1 MTKIVK
7 RKIKRG
13 IRISKYVIYKETVVD
28 QKENFLSFLGAFLGV
43 GIIAFCQK
51 QILNENENIFLIG
64 SFAASSVLLFGAFQS
79 PLAQPRN
86 LVGGHFISAILGVSI
101 YQLLPD
107 IIWLTGPLA
116 VGLSIVAMQITKTL
130 HPPGGSTALIAV
142 IGSTKIKS
150 LGYLYVLFPVL
161 TGAITLLIISLIFNN
176 LTPNRHY
183 PNSRRV
189 RSTLRKVMYRLNIV
203 YQSK

>member
-1 MTKIVK
+1 MPKVVK

-13 IRISKYVIYKETVVD
+13 IRISKYVIYKETLID

-51 QILNENENIFLIG
+51 QILNENENVFLIG
-64 SFAASSVLLFGAFQS
+64 SFAASSVLIFGAIQS

-86 LVGGHFISAILGVSI
+86 LIGGHFISAILGVSI
-101 YQLLPD
+101 YKLLPD

-130 HPPGGSTALIAV
+130 HPPGGATALIAV
-142 IGSTKIKS
+142 TGSAKIKA
-150 LGYLYVLFPVL
+150 LGYFYVLFPVL
-161 TGAITLLIISLIFNN
+161 TGATTLLFIALIFNN
-176 LTPNRHY
+176 LSPNRHY
-183 PNSRRV
+183 PSSRRI
-189 RSTLRKVMYRLNIV
+189 RNAIRMIFNQITFRKNR
-203 YQSK
+203 